1 MSDQVQRV
9 ETVWVT
15 GASGFLGRYMVA
27 ALQARPRRWE
37 IIPITRDILDIT
49 ATQEVRRF
57 FTRRPPTVIVHC
69 AALADTAR
77 CEAHP
82 RQSHAVNVE
91 ATRTLA
97 ELAQDARLAFLST
110 DLVFDGNRGDYT
122 EEDAPNPLNLYGC
135 HKLEAERAVLAHRRH
150 LVVRT
155 SLNAGASPSGNRS
168 FNEQMKNVWKQGR
181 TVTLFRDEF
190 RNPIAAELTARA
202 VRRLVEDG
210 RSGLFHVAGRERWSR
225 LEMGAICRARYGADA
240 GKIVS
245 GTLREFAG
253 PRRAP
258 DTTLNCRKVQRLL
271 PFPLLGLKEWLD
283 SNPEAP
289 F

>member
-9 ETVWVT
+9 ETVWIT

-27 ALQARPRRWE
+27 ALQAPPRRWE
-37 IIPITRDILDIT
+37 IVPI
-49 ATQEVRRF
+49 
-57 FTRRPPTVIVHC
+57 
-69 AALADTAR
+69 
-77 CEAHP
+77 
-82 RQSHAVNVE
+82 
-91 ATRTLA
+91 
-97 ELAQDARLAFLST
+97 
-110 DLVFDGNRGDYT
+110 
-122 EEDAPNPLNLYGC
+122 
-135 HKLEAERAVLAHRRH
+135 
-150 LVVRT
+150 
-155 SLNAGASPSGNRS
+155 NRS
-168 FNEQMKNVWKQGR
+168 FHEQMKNAWKQGR

-202 VRRLVEDG
+202 VRRLMEDG

-225 LEMGAICRARYGADA
+225 LEMGAICQARYGADA
-240 GKIVS
+240 GGIVS
-245 GTLREFAG
+245 GTLKEFDG

-271 PFPLLGLKEWLD
+271 PFPLLGLKEWLA